1 MLNKKVLHKRILWT
15 LSLVTVYILG
25 QFIIIPFVKQSAAA
39 GYLKANTLIGILGMY
54 TGSQTSRPSLLMLG
68 IGPYMTTNIM
78 VQAVT
83 SLDLKRLRQI
93 SQHTWG
99 IITNFISLIVA
110 ILQAFLYVNNFKK
123 ALLPVY
129 VNHHNISFYLAI
141 IILVTGGMISV
152 YLANVIS
159 ERGIGNSA
167 ILMVPQLVL
176 SLPSLLIRGWGTS
189 HFNFSVINTIIVIL
203 TTLVVVFYGLALIR
217 AEERVPYREPQ
228 LMSEFAKSYFPIKL
242 LTAGAMPFMFSTS
255 LFMLLPMLVKNSPLK
270 VREFVFSIV
279 SINKPIGIVFYAIV
293 IILLNFVFGLITLQ
307 PSVKARNFK
316 ENGSYFYK
324 IVPGIQTE
332 KFIMHKFTRLTWASS
347 FILIC
352 LSIWPLLLG
361 LWLPQ
366 MANLTPF
373 IGNLFILIMILDMI
387 EQEFQTL
394 NSEKEYVIDLK

>member
-1 MLNKKVLHKRILWT
+1 MLWT
-15 LSLVTVYILG
+15 LLLVTVYILG

-39 GYLKANTLIGILGMY
+39 HYLKANTLISILGMY

-68 IGPYMTTNIM
+68 IGPYMTTNIV
-78 VQAVT
+78 VQAVS
-83 SLDLKRLRQI
+83 SLDLKSLRQV

-99 IITNFISLIVA
+99 IVTNFLSLIVA
-110 ILQAFLYVNNFKK
+110 ILQAFLYVTNFKK
-123 ALLPVY
+123 ALLPIY
-129 VNHHNISFYLAI
+129 IDGYNISFYLAI
-141 IILVTGGMISV
+141 MVLVTGGMISI
-152 YLANVIS
+152 YLANIIS

-189 HFNFSVINTIIVIL
+189 RFNFSIVNLIIVIL

-217 AEERVPYREPQ
+217 AEERIPLREPQ
-228 LMSEFAKSYFPIKL
+228 LMSSFAKSYFPIRL

-255 LFMLLPMLVKNSPLK
+255 VFMLVPMLAKNSSSK
-270 VREFVFSIV
+270 VKSIIFNIM
-279 SINKPIGIVFYAIV
+279 SIDKPSGIVFYAIV

-316 ENGSYFYK
+316 ENGSYFYE
-324 IVPGIQTE
+324 IVPGMQTE

-347 FILIC
+347 LILIV
-352 LSIWPLLLG
+352 LSIWPLILG
-361 LWLPQ
+361 LKWSQ

-394 NSEKEYVIDLK
+394 NSEKKYVIDLK

>member
-1 MLNKKVLHKRILWT
+1 MNKKVLYRRMLWT
-15 LSLVTVYILG
+15 LLLVTVYILG

-39 GYLKANTLIGILGMY
+39 HYLKANTLISILGMY

-68 IGPYMTTNIM
+68 IGPYMTTNIV
-78 VQAVT
+78 VQAVS
-83 SLDLKRLRQI
+83 SLDLKSLRQV

-99 IITNFISLIVA
+99 IVTNFLSLIVA
-110 ILQAFLYVNNFKK
+110 ILQAFLYVTNFKK
-123 ALLPVY
+123 ALLPIY
-129 VNHHNISFYLAI
+129 IDGYNISFYLAI
-141 IILVTGGMISV
+141 MVLVTGGMISI
-152 YLANVIS
+152 YLANIIS

-189 HFNFSVINTIIVIL
+189 RFNFSIVNLIIVIL

-217 AEERVPYREPQ
+217 AEERIPLREPQ
-228 LMSEFAKSYFPIKL
+228 LMSSFAKSYFPIRL

-255 LFMLLPMLVKNSPLK
+255 VFMLVPMLAKNSSSK
-270 VREFVFSIV
+270 VKSIIFNIM
-279 SINKPIGIVFYAIV
+279 SIDKPSGIVFYAIV

-316 ENGSYFYK
+316 ENGSYFYE
-324 IVPGIQTE
+324 IVPGMQTE

-347 FILIC
+347 LILIV
-352 LSIWPLLLG
+352 LSIWPLILG
-361 LWLPQ
+361 LKWSQ

-394 NSEKEYVIDLK
+394 NSEKKYVIDLK